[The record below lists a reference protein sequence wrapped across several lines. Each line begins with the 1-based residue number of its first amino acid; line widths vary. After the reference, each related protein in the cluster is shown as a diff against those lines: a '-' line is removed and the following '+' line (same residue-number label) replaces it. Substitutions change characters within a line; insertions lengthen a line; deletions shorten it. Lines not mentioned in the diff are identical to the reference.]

1 MKNYLRLI
9 SLWLCFGS
17 LYLLIQRLFYKDE
30 HDILRILTIVT
41 YSWLYVFGAVILTEA
56 SKKKLNLF
64 LYLLLVVFLS
74 VTVEYL
80 FMYIGPDTWQNKTMI
95 FFGDI
100 FILPS
105 VWTNKTMIFFGDI
118 FGFTLIWISSILASK
133 LMIGGYK
140 WLKNVLKI

>member
-17 LYLLIQRLFYKDE
+17 LYHLIQRLFYKDE

-100 FILPS
+100 F
-105 VWTNKTMIFFGDI
+105 
-118 FGFTLIWISSILASK
+118 GFTLIWISSILASK

>member
-30 HDILRILTIVT
+30 HDILRILTIVI

-64 LYLLLVVFLS
+64 LYLLLVAFLS
-74 VTVEYL
+74 ITVEYL
-80 FMYIGPDTWQNKTMI
+80 FMYIGPDTWKDKTMI

-100 FILPS
+100 C
-105 VWTNKTMIFFGDI
+105 
-118 FGFTLIWISSILASK
+118 GFTLIWISSILASK

>member
-30 HDILRILTIVT
+30 HDIIRILTIVT

-74 VTVEYL
+74 ITVEYL
-80 FMYIGPDTWQNKTMI
+80 FMYIGPDTWKDKTMI

-100 FILPS
+100 C
-105 VWTNKTMIFFGDI
+105 
-118 FGFTLIWISSILASK
+118 GFTLIWISSILASK

>member
-64 LYLLLVVFLS
+64 LYFLLVVFLS
-74 VTVEYL
+74 ITVEYL
-80 FMYIGPDTWQNKTMI
+80 FMYIGPDTWKDKTMI

-100 FILPS
+100 C
-105 VWTNKTMIFFGDI
+105 
-118 FGFTLIWISSILASK
+118 GFTLIWISSILASK

>member
-30 HDILRILTIVT
+30 HDILRILTIVI

-64 LYLLLVVFLS
+64 LYLLLVAFLS
-74 VTVEYL
+74 ITVEYL
-80 FMYIGPDTWQNKTMI
+80 FMYIGPDTWKDKTMI

-100 FILPS
+100 C
-105 VWTNKTMIFFGDI
+105 
-118 FGFTLIWISSILASK
+118 GFTLIRISSILASK

>member
-1 MKNYLRLI
+1 MKNYLRFI
-9 SLWLCFGS
+9 SLCLCFGS

-100 FILPS
+100 F
-105 VWTNKTMIFFGDI
+105 
-118 FGFTLIWISSILASK
+118 GFTLIWISSILASK

>member
-74 VTVEYL
+74 ITVEYL
-80 FMYIGPDTWQNKTMI
+80 FMYIGPDTWKDKTMI

-100 FILPS
+100 C
-105 VWTNKTMIFFGDI
+105 
-118 FGFTLIWISSILASK
+118 GFTLIWISSILASK

>member
-80 FMYIGPDTWQNKTMI
+80 FMYIGSDTWQ
-95 FFGDI
+95 
-100 FILPS
+100 
-105 VWTNKTMIFFGDI
+105 NKTMIFFGDI

>member
-1 MKNYLRLI
+1 MKNDLRLI

-17 LYLLIQRLFYKDE
+17 IYLLIQRLFYIDD
-30 HDILRILTIVT
+30 HDVLRILSIVF

-74 VTVEYL
+74 IDVEYL
-80 FMYIGPDTWQNKTMI
+80 FLYSAHNTWKDNTMA

-100 FILPS
+100 F
-105 VWTNKTMIFFGDI
+105 V
-118 FGFTLIWISSILASK
+118 FTLIWISSILASK
-133 LMIGGYK
+133 LMIRGYIC
-140 WLKNVLKI
+140 LKNVATV

>member
-80 FMYIGPDTWQNKTMI
+80 FMYIGLDTWQ
-95 FFGDI
+95 
-100 FILPS
+100 
-105 VWTNKTMIFFGDI
+105 NKTMIFFGDI

>member
-1 MKNYLRLI
+1 MKIYLRLI

-74 VTVEYL
+74 ITVEYL
-80 FMYIGPDTWQNKTMI
+80 FMYIGPDTWKDKTMI

-100 FILPS
+100 C
-105 VWTNKTMIFFGDI
+105 
-118 FGFTLIWISSILASK
+118 GFTLIWISSILASK

>member
-30 HDILRILTIVT
+30 HDILRILTIVI

-64 LYLLLVVFLS
+64 LYLLLVAFLS
-74 VTVEYL
+74 ITVEYL
-80 FMYIGPDTWQNKTMI
+80 FMYIGPDTWQAKTMI
-95 FFGDI
+95 FSGAI
-100 FILPS
+100 C
-105 VWTNKTMIFFGDI
+105 
-118 FGFTLIWISSILASK
+118 GFTLIWISSILASK